1 MLDIKVVPQTTIRIK
16 RNKRSSTFVVQN
28 NSMESVGYK
37 IKTTKPREYIVR
49 PNMGLIVPM
58 QQAEIEVTL
67 AENTVPDSSHKFLI
81 EIYKFDWRRSLND
94 FKQYLRSSLPKPCW
108 TSRIGILYEEEE
120 KTSKETIECS
130 ESKGAIA
137 LFVHI
142 YILFNA
148 FYLFYRLFE

>member
-1 MLDIKVVPQTTIRIK
+1 MLDIKVTPQTTIRVK
-16 RNKRSSTFVVQN
+16 RNKKSSTFIVHN

-37 IKTTKPREYIVR
+37 IKTTKPRDYIVR

-58 QQAEIEVTL
+58 QHAEIEVTL
-67 AENTVPDSSHKFLI
+67 SETTVPDNTHKFLI

-94 FKQYLRSSLPKPCW
+94 FKHYLKSVSPKPCW

-120 KTSKETIECS
+120 KITKETVECS
-130 ESKGAIA
+130 EDRGAIV

-142 YILFNA
+142 YILCNVL
-148 FYLFYRLFE
+148 YLFYRFFE